1 MGKIYEWLAAPGKKG
16 PIADA
21 APTQIVAHLPGSDLS
36 GNEKMAMMGVTE
48 VCSKSSDSVHNVTG
62 YVDKQKEGRL
72 DRWLD
77 WIVWASGS
85 EPVFLFILA
94 GLLAWALVGIKYGET
109 DSWAVMISDIQAILS
124 YLFDSLL
131 VRQQL
136 NGYDKMIRLTA
147 SLRSRS
153 ASHQRMLRTIHAR
166 GPRGGLARD
175 DVDSVTTDLE
185 QRFQQKLDE
194 VSLPQENWLGRAST
208 RASEIMGHFVTIC
221 LYWVGI
227 FVWLGFGHYC
237 GWSDRWQLYINSAT
251 SALMVL
257 IFAFLAN
264 IRERHALFTN
274 RWLNLLFEAD
284 SAVELQLRQLTGDD
298 LPNEVVEV
306 PAPRMGHL
314 QRAIFYYAD
323 FVGTLTG
330 VGILIAVIVVWV
342 AIGPAMGFDSNWW
355 LLIGTYAGLIGLN
368 DGFVL
373 RNLQHE
379 LARYEDDAFDEASL
393 SDRAVMDE
401 AAVADPASKVAGVN
415 LSLSSRLS
423 ERMGAFFSHEYVVMA
438 DVVLI
443 IGLVIGASA
452 MRWTVTG
459 QLLCNVPPSLIE
471 TFIMLI
477 LITGHNLGE
486 VRRRQSIETLYLR
499 RLKVL
504 TYVDMVREKAD
515 DMASK

>member
-1 MGKIYEWLAAPGKKG
+1 MGTIYNWLAAPGKKG

-21 APTQIVAHLPGSDLS
+21 APTQIVALLPSSDS
-36 GNEKMAMMGVTE
+36 GNDKMAMSEVTK
-48 VCSKSSDSVHNVTG
+48 VYSKGDGSVHNVTG
-62 YVDKQKEGRL
+62 YVDKQKDGRL

-77 WIVWASGS
+77 WVVWASGS
-85 EPVFLFILA
+85 EPVFLFIAA
-94 GLLAWALVGIKYGET
+94 GLLTWALVGIKYGET

-153 ASHQRMLRTIHAR
+153 ASHQRMLRTVQAR
-166 GPRGGLARD
+166 GQGLPRD
-175 DVDSVTTDLE
+175 DVDTAAALE
-185 QRFQQKLDE
+185 ERFQQTLAKAA
-194 VSLPQENWLGRAST
+194 LPQESWLGRAST
-208 RASEIMGHFVTIC
+208 RAADIMGHFTTIC

-274 RWLNLLFEAD
+274 RWLNLLFQAD
-284 SAVELQLRQLTGDD
+284 STVELRLRQLTGDD
-298 LPNEVVEV
+298 TPNDVVEV
-306 PAPRMGHL
+306 AAPKMSHL

-342 AIGPAMGFDSNWW
+342 AIGPAMDFNSNWW

-379 LARYEDDAFDEASL
+379 LGRYEDDAFEETSL
-393 SDRAVMDE
+393 ADMAVMDE
-401 AAVADPASKVAGVN
+401 ITAVDPASKVAGVN
-415 LSLSSRLS
+415 MSLSSRLS
-423 ERMGAFFSHEYVVMA
+423 ERMGAFFSHEIIVMA

-443 IGLVIGASA
+443 IGLIIGSSA

-486 VRRRQSIETLYLR
+486 VRRRESIENMYLR

-504 TYVDMVREKAD
+504 TYVDMVVEKNGEKA
-515 DMASK
+515 

>member
-1 MGKIYEWLAAPGKKG
+1 MGKIYDWLAAPGRKG
-16 PIADA
+16 PIADV
-21 APTQIVAHLPGSDLS
+21 APTQAVVRLHNS
-36 GNEKMAMMGVTE
+36 GNDKMPMSELSE
-48 VCSKSSDSVHNVTG
+48 VYSKSNDSLKNITG
-62 YVDKQKEGRL
+62 YVDKQKDGRL

-77 WIVWASGS
+77 WVVCASGS
-85 EPVFLFILA
+85 EPVFLLIMA
-94 GLLAWALVGIKYGET
+94 GLLAWALAGIKYGEA
-109 DSWAVMISDIQAILS
+109 DSWAVVISDIQAVLC

-136 NGYDKMIRLTA
+136 NSYDKMIRLTA
-147 SLRSRS
+147 SLRSRG
-153 ASHQRMLRTIHAR
+153 ASQQRMLRNVRAR
-166 GPRGGLARD
+166 GHGLARD
-175 DVDSVTTDLE
+175 DPSCTAELE
-185 QRFQQKLDE
+185 QRFQQKL
-194 VSLPQENWLGRAST
+194 VKVGLPPESWLGRLST
-208 RASEIMGHFVTIC
+208 RASDIMGHFVTLC

-227 FVWLGFGHYC
+227 FIWLAFGHYC

-284 SAVELQLRQLTGDD
+284 SSVELRLRQITGDGT
-298 LPNEVVEV
+298 PNESVEV
-306 PAPRMGHL
+306 PAPKMSRL

-330 VGILIAVIVVWV
+330 VAILIAVIFAWV
-342 AIGPAMGFDSNWW
+342 AIGPAMGFSANWW
-355 LLIGTYAGLIGLN
+355 LLIGTYAGLIGLH

-379 LARYEDDAFDEASL
+379 LARYEDDAFEEVIRSDMALIEEAVIADTGSQ
-393 SDRAVMDE
+393 
-401 AAVADPASKVAGVN
+401 AAKVN
-415 LSLSSRLS
+415 SSLSSRLS
-423 ERMGAFFSHEYVVMA
+423 DRMGAFFSHEIVVMA
-438 DVVLI
+438 DVVFI
-443 IGLVIGASA
+443 VGLVIGASA

-471 TFIMLI
+471 SFIMLI
-477 LITGHNLGE
+477 LVTGHNLGE
-486 VRRRQSIETLYLR
+486 ARRRQSIETMYLR

-504 TYVDMVREKAD
+504 VYVDMVGEKTGEKA
-515 DMASK
+515 

>member
-1 MGKIYEWLAAPGKKG
+1 MGKIYNWLAAPGKKG

-21 APTQIVAHLPGSDLS
+21 APTQIVARLPGSDSCNDKTALA
-36 GNEKMAMMGVTE
+36 EVTE
-48 VCSKSSDSVHNVTG
+48 VLSKEDDSVHNVTG
-62 YVDKQKEGRL
+62 YVDKQKDGRL

-77 WIVWASGS
+77 WVVWASGS
-85 EPVFLFILA
+85 EPVFLFIVA
-94 GLLAWALVGIKYGET
+94 GLLAWALVGIQYGET

-153 ASHQRMLRTIHAR
+153 VSHQRMLRTVQAR
-166 GPRGGLARD
+166 GQGLPRDAAAE
-175 DVDSVTTDLE
+175 LE
-185 QRFQQKLDE
+185 RRFQQTRADAG
-194 VSLPQENWLGRAST
+194 LPQESWLGRLST
-208 RASEIMGHFVTIC
+208 RASDVMGHFATLC
-221 LYWVGI
+221 FYWVGI

-257 IFAFLAN
+257 VFAFLAN

-274 RWLNLLFEAD
+274 RWLGLLFEAD
-284 SAVELQLRQLTGDD
+284 STVERRLRLLTGDD
-298 LPNEVVEV
+298 APNEVVEV
-306 PAPRMGHL
+306 PAPTMSHL

-330 VGILIAVIVVWV
+330 VAILVAVIVVWV
-342 AIGPAMGFDSNWW
+342 AIGPAMGFSSNWW

-379 LARYEDDAFDEASL
+379 LERYENDAFAEASFADLAVLDDAG
-393 SDRAVMDE
+393 
-401 AAVADPASKVAGVN
+401 VADPAADAARPA

-423 ERMGAFFSHEYVVMA
+423 ERMGTFFSHEYVVMA

-486 VRRRQSIETLYLR
+486 VRRRESIEKMYLR

-504 TYVDMVREKAD
+504 TYVDMVGERTGDKAEG
-515 DMASK
+515 A

>member
-1 MGKIYEWLAAPGKKG
+1 MGKIYDWLAAPGKKG
-16 PIADA
+16 PIADT
-21 APTQIVAHLPGSDLS
+21 APTQVVARFPSSDSRSDKLTA
-36 GNEKMAMMGVTE
+36 EVTE
-48 VCSKSSDSVHNVTG
+48 VCSKSGDSVHNVTG
-62 YVDKQKEGRL
+62 YVDKQKDGRL

-77 WIVWASGS
+77 WVVRASGS

-94 GLLAWALVGIKYGET
+94 GLLVWALVGIKYGQT

-153 ASHQRMLRTIHAR
+153 ASHRRMVRTVQAR
-166 GPRGGLARD
+166 GQGLARGD
-175 DVDSVTTDLE
+175 AEAAAALE
-185 QRFQQKLDE
+185 ERFRQKLAE
-194 VSLPQENWLGRAST
+194 AGLPQEGWLGRAST
-208 RASEIMGHFVTIC
+208 KASAAMGHFVTIC

-284 SAVELQLRQLTGDD
+284 STVEQRLRQMTGDEA
-298 LPNEVVEV
+298 PNEVVEV
-306 PAPRMGHL
+306 PAPKMSHL

-342 AIGPAMGFDSNWW
+342 AIGPAMGFNNNWW

-379 LARYEDDAFDEASL
+379 LERYEDAAFEEAGL
-393 SDRAVMDE
+393 DDVAVME
-401 AAVADPASKVAGVN
+401 AAAIADPAEHVTRAKP
-415 LSLSSRLS
+415 SLSTRLS
-423 ERMGAFFSHEYVVMA
+423 ERMGAFLSHEYVVMA

-443 IGLVIGASA
+443 IGLIIGASA

-459 QLLCNVPPSLIE
+459 QLLCNVPPSVIE
-471 TFIMLI
+471 SFIMLI

-486 VRRRQSIETLYLR
+486 VRRRESIENMYLR

-504 TYVDMVREKAD
+504 TYVDMVGGKNGEKAW
-515 DMASK
+515 

>member
-1 MGKIYEWLAAPGKKG
+1 MGRFYNWLAAPGKKG

-21 APTQIVAHLPGSDLS
+21 APTQVVAHLPEIHSN
-36 GNEKMAMMGVTE
+36 NEKMVSAEVTQ
-48 VCSKSSDSVHNVTG
+48 VPSKGISSVQNVTG
-62 YVDKQKEGRL
+62 YVDKQKDGRL

-77 WIVWASGS
+77 WVVWASGS
-85 EPVFLFILA
+85 EPVFLFIVA
-94 GLLAWALVGIKYGET
+94 GLLVWALVGIKYGET

-153 ASHQRMLRTIHAR
+153 TSNQRMLRTIEVR
-166 GPRGGLARD
+166 GQGLAGND
-175 DVDSVTTDLE
+175 AASAVELE
-185 QRFQQKLDE
+185 QRFQQKMTE
-194 VSLPQENWLGRAST
+194 AALPRENWLGQAST
-208 RASEIMGHFVTIC
+208 RAADIMGHFVTIC

-227 FVWLGFGHYC
+227 FVWIGFGHYC
-237 GWSDRWQLYINSAT
+237 DWSDRWQLYINSAT

-257 IFAFLAN
+257 VFAFLAN
-264 IRERHALFTN
+264 IRERHAVFAN

-284 SAVELQLRQLTGDD
+284 SSVEIRLRQLTGDD
-298 LPNEVVEV
+298 TPNEVVEV
-306 PAPRMGHL
+306 PAPKMSHL

-342 AIGPAMGFDSNWW
+342 AIGPAMDFSSNWW

-373 RNLQHE
+373 RNIQNE
-379 LARYEDDAFDEASL
+379 LARYEDEAFEEVSL
-393 SDRAVMDE
+393 SDQAVIDE
-401 AAVADPASKVAGVN
+401 IPVADPASQESKAS

-423 ERMGAFFSHEYVVMA
+423 ERMGTFFSHEYVVMA
-438 DVVLI
+438 DVALI
-443 IGLVIGASA
+443 IGLVIGSSA

-486 VRRRQSIETLYLR
+486 VRRREGIESMYRQAQTAYIR
-499 RLKVL
+499 
-504 TYVDMVREKAD
+504 
-515 DMASK
+515 

>member
-1 MGKIYEWLAAPGKKG
+1 MGRFYDWLAAPGKKG

-21 APTQIVAHLPGSDLS
+21 APTQIAARLPGSDS
-36 GNEKMAMMGVTE
+36 GNDKLAVTDVTE
-48 VCSKSSDSVHNVTG
+48 VYSKDSNSVQNVTG
-62 YVDKQKEGRL
+62 YVDKQKDGRL

-77 WIVWASGS
+77 WVVWASGS
-85 EPVFLFILA
+85 EPVFLFIVA
-94 GLLAWALVGIKYGET
+94 GLLTWALVGIKYGEA

-147 SLRSRS
+147 TLRSRS
-153 ASHQRMLRTIHAR
+153 ASHQRMLRTVQAR
-166 GPRGGLARD
+166 GEGLARD
-175 DVDSVTTDLE
+175 NVDATIELE
-185 QRFQQKLDE
+185 QRFQQTLVE
-194 VSLPQENWLGRAST
+194 AGLPRESWLGRVST
-208 RASEIMGHFVTIC
+208 RASDVMGHFVTLC

-251 SALMVL
+251 SALMVF

-274 RWLNLLFEAD
+274 RWLNVLFEAD
-284 SAVELQLRQLTGDD
+284 STVEARLRQLTGDNT
-298 LPNEVVEV
+298 PNQVIEV
-306 PAPRMGHL
+306 PAPRMSHL

-330 VGILIAVIVVWV
+330 VGILIAVIIVWV
-342 AIGPAMGFDSNWW
+342 AIGPAMGFNSNWW

-379 LARYEDDAFDEASL
+379 LTRYEDDAFDEASL
-393 SDRAVMDE
+393 SDMAVMDE
-401 AAVADPASKVAGVN
+401 IAVVDPASKVAGVN

-423 ERMGAFFSHEYVVMA
+423 ERMGAFFSHELVVMA
-438 DVVLI
+438 DIALI
-443 IGLVIGASA
+443 IGLIIGASA

-459 QLLCNVPPSLIE
+459 QLLCNVPPSVIE

-477 LITGHNLGE
+477 LITGHNLDE
-486 VRRRQSIETLYLR
+486 VRRRESIENMYLR

-504 TYVDMVREKAD
+504 TYVDVVVEKAGGEV
-515 DMASK
+515 